1 MGMRWFGDPAEG
13 ERPGE
18 PLAQLAGA
26 VSRMLDGLAQPAV
39 APASGRVDAAAS
51 AVLLPHPLVPGC
63 HLVIQLAEWSSSV
76 ACWWSVGSDWQAH
89 PGPPELFA
97 EFPLRPDG
105 VDRAVAWLE
114 RELRRPVAAR
124 ARSYGPMRRRQW
136 ALTTDGGELV
146 VRQDW
151 VPAWRDGD
159 EGGAALAGTLAG
171 PGSWLLGVAVVAAL
185 AWWLLAALTPQLLG
199 ASWLHQA
206 AQVLDTAAFA
216 AVAGWFAVAAAGRP
230 ARVRVPM
237 LAGLVL
243 ATLGAALALLPEPNW
258 AAAPDGSAPLAREL
272 LRSALPTLL
281 GAAAIACYLAAF
293 LGLPGRAES
302 GPSWPR
308 ILPALAGLAWGIDSA
323 VGLWWLARFE
333 PATPDEAALLWPA
346 VLLSAGRV
354 AATGLA
360 VVLVF
365 VLADRRPAMAWP
377 AARAGLAGAIL
388 LVVAWSLALQLGI
401 GWLVPL
407 LPQGLGAVVLSAPVL
422 LTGFAGTAL
431 VAVAAAAPQAP
442 SRVEGS
448 PSASVATA
456 SPRNPRAR
464 PSWDE

>member
-1 MGMRWFGDPAEG
+1 MGMRWFEDPAEG
-13 ERPGE
+13 ERLGD
-18 PLAQLAGA
+18 PLAQLAVA
-26 VSRMLDGLAQPAV
+26 VSRMLDGLPP
-39 APASGRVDAAAS
+39 PASAPPGRVDAAAS

-63 HLVIQLAEWSSSV
+63 RLVIQLAEWSSSV

-89 PGPPELFA
+89 PGTPELFA

-105 VDRAVAWLE
+105 VDRAAAWLE

-124 ARSYGPMRRRQW
+124 TRSYGPMRRRQW
-136 ALTTDGGELV
+136 TLTIDGGELV

-185 AWWLLAALTPQLLG
+185 ARWLLAALTPQLLS
-199 ASWLHQA
+199 ASWLHRA

-230 ARVRVPM
+230 ARVRV

-243 ATLGAALALLPEPNW
+243 ATLGAALALLPEPIW
-258 AAAPDGSAPLAREL
+258 APDGSAPLAPEL
-272 LRSALPTLL
+272 LLSAIPTLL
-281 GAAAIACYLAAF
+281 GAAAVACYLAAF

-302 GPSWPR
+302 GPPWPR

-323 VGLWWLARFE
+323 VGLWWLARYE

-365 VLADRRPAMAWP
+365 VLADRRPAMTWP

-388 LVVAWSLALQLGI
+388 LALAWSLTLQLGI

-407 LPQGLGAVVLSAPVL
+407 LPQALGSVVLSAPVL
-422 LTGFAGTAL
+422 LAGFAGTAL
-431 VAVAAAAPQAP
+431 VAVAAAAQAP
-442 SRVEGS
+442 SRAEGS
-448 PSASVATA
+448 PSANVATA

-464 PSWDE
+464 PSWGE